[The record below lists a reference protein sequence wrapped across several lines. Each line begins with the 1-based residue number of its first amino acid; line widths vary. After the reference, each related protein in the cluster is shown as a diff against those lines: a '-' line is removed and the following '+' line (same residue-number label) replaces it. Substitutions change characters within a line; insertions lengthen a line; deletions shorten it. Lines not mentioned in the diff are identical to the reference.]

1 MVLIIQLIDNTN
13 YEYDFYRNIPNNL
26 YPLIKGLKC
35 NNSSLDDIDFISLFP
50 NLKKI
55 NASNNKIKIIPI
67 VSNIEEL
74 DIYNNELI
82 ELPPLP
88 NLKKLYAFN
97 NKLKS
102 ISLYPKLEI
111 IDISHNN
118 ISNIL
123 FGENINKVD
132 ISYNQLVNIEF
143 LRNNISNNNIIEI
156 DCSNNLLKDINFMHG
171 LHKLNNINFENNP
184 IEVLPIHIIRDL
196 WVPSSFSTSHS
207 LDNLTIKKILKIVN
221 LFNNINTNG
230 YNIIKNELYKKK
242 LLSPNAIIIL
252 QKHIDNKI
260 MEPTIKL
267 TYLELFICY
276 MNIILLNNNIEIY
289 KKLNNIL
296 LIDKCDCISCLFK
309 NLSMI
314 L

>member
-74 DIYNNELI
+74 EIYDNELI

-102 ISLYPKLEI
+102 LSFYPKLEI
-111 IDISHNN
+111 VDISHNN
-118 ISNIL
+118 ISNVL

-132 ISYNQLVNIEF
+132 ISYNKLVNIEF
-143 LRNNISNNNIIEI
+143 HNSNNIIEL

-171 LHKLNNINFENNP
+171 LYKLNNIYFENNP
-184 IEVLPIHIIRDL
+184 IEVLPVHIIRDL
-196 WVPSSFSTSHS
+196 WYPSNNITFHS
-207 LDNLTIKKILKIVN
+207 LDKITTKKILKVIN
-221 LFNNINTNG
+221 RFNNINING

-252 QKHIDNKI
+252 QKYIDNKI